1 MKDDIIIEIV
11 SIERELN
18 AKIEEERKRADEL
31 LEEYK
36 REIYKLKER
45 FILELENE
53 IKEYENTV
61 KKDAERMASEIIKKA
76 EEIAD
81 MLKKG
86 TDDESLKHI
95 ILKYIKQIL
104 P

>member
-1 MKDDIIIEIV
+1 MKNDIIMEIV

-18 AKIEEERKRADEL
+18 AKIEEERKKADEW

-36 REIYKLKER
+36 MEIYKLKES
-45 FILELENE
+45 FIIELENE
-53 IKEYENTV
+53 MKEYENTV
-61 KKDAERMASEIIKKA
+61 GKDAERMASEIIKEA

-81 MLKKG
+81 MLKKR